1 MSANPPGLVATAG
14 VQTSL
19 VDTNALV
26 IQDSRQ
32 APTCVVALVSN
43 ELKGFKLELQGLQ
56 AFGSAIDTSCV
67 R

>member
-1 MSANPPGLVATAG
+1 MNVNPLGLVATAD

-19 VDTNALV
+19 VDTNARV

-32 APTCVVALVSN
+32 ALTCVAALVSN
-43 ELKGFKLELQGLQ
+43 ELKGFKPELQSLQ
-56 AFGSAIDTSCV
+56 AFGSAIDTPCI

>member
-1 MSANPPGLVATAG
+1 MSVNPPGLAATAG

-32 APTCVVALVSN
+32 VPTCVAALVSN

-56 AFGSAIDTSCV
+56 AVGSAIDGPCV